1 MTAGE
6 RETLTTKENRMIEI
20 IKKKIAALESANV
33 SQDVI
38 NTWIGYLCS
47 AIDRER

>member
-1 MTAGE
+1 
-6 RETLTTKENRMIEI
+6 MIEI
-20 IKKKIAALESANV
+20 IKEKIAALESANV

-38 NTWIGYLCS
+38 NTWIGYLCL